1 MELDA
6 YWNYISFKLGNGER
20 IELWKDV
27 QIGLLFFSF
36 QFYYLYLKVV
46 NKNSFVASYWNQRYQ
61 ECKIWPVE
69 PISPTKF
76 GQLDQL
82 MDLFFVVW
90 PSISIDML
98 VYKHCKDDIFS
109 IDS

>member
-1 MELDA
+1 MHLRKKLYRASPLWKDIRMELDA

-36 QFYYLYLKVV
+36 LFYYLYLKVV

-61 ECKIWPVE
+61 ECKI
-69 PISPTKF
+69 
-76 GQLDQL
+76 
-82 MDLFFVVW
+82 
-90 PSISIDML
+90 
-98 VYKHCKDDIFS
+98 
-109 IDS
+109 